1 MNISLTVF
9 FQEPFWVGVFER
21 SYDDIYEVSK
31 VTFGAEPKDY
41 DVYDF
46 ILKTFYN
53 IKFSESIKSD
63 VSINNTEKKI
73 NPKRLQRKI
82 QQQVSKNGIGTKA
95 QNALKLQFENNKV
108 QRKAISVIK
117 KKEEEENKFILKQE
131 KKKQKKNGH

>member
-21 SYDDIYEVSK
+21 SYDDVYEVSK

-46 ILKTFYN
+46 ILKTFYHL
-53 IKFSESIKSD
+53 KFSESIKSD

-108 QRKAISVIK
+108 QRKAISVSK